1 MFTNLPSLRDGD
13 QNIIGVVT
21 LVNKKT
27 GIFTANDESFVEA
40 FGIFCG
46 LALANVS
53 NYEQLRAAEARKQ
66 VRTLITLY

>member
-1 MFTNLPSLRDGD
+1 M
-13 QNIIGVVT
+13 VT

-66 VRTLITLY
+66 VRTLIKLY

>member
-1 MFTNLPSLRDGD
+1 M
-13 QNIIGVVT
+13 VT

-66 VRTLITLY
+66 VRTADIDHTELTITITDNEF

>member
-1 MFTNLPSLRDGD
+1 M
-13 QNIIGVVT
+13 VT

-66 VRTLITLY
+66 VRTLIKLYIRITIMTSNDRWPWTS

>member
-1 MFTNLPSLRDGD
+1 M
-13 QNIIGVVT
+13 VT

-66 VRTLITLY
+66 VWTLYNALY